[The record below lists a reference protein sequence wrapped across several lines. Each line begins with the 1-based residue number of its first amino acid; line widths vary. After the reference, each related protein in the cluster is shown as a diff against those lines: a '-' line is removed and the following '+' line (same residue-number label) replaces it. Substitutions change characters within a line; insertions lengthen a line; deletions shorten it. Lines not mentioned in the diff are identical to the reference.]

1 MISLVLRPLKPSANR
16 CNSSL
21 GPSCVVDYKVIL
33 RRYKASGF
41 HYSVGVLG
49 LETCFLPRQLI
60 VYILITFASKPNLK
74 DISLEPLIIAE
85 FKSKSY
91 YFSVPTV
98 HGLDKMADHISRTG
112 LPIRISIPYRYACK
126 AIRSALLL

>member
-1 MISLVLRPLKPSANR
+1 MISLVLRPLKTSANR

-33 RRYKASGF
+33 RRYKASEF

-49 LETCFLPRQLI
+49 LETCFLPPGN

-112 LPIRISIPYRYACK
+112 LPIRISIPYRYASK